1 MDPPVVVDCGSGY
14 MKGGIAG
21 KFLPSVVFDSVL
33 GKPKT
38 VGVHPGMGMNDRYV
52 GDEALAKRL
61 VLDLTNPIQKGV
73 IKDWEGFDKLLKHT
87 FNQLKIHSEEQ
98 PLLLGEGMFVP
109 ESQRQ
114 KVAELCYEK
123 FGVRGFFM
131 ATESVMA
138 TYGAGRSTSLV
149 IDFGDQKTEF
159 VPVTE
164 GTVSAILFNAN
175 KRLNLGGSN
184 LTDELCRTLR
194 MSGYNFNT
202 QAERELVRTMKEQM
216 CFVAQDFDDE
226 MKRIQKKRF
235 TLPDGQVISFGIQCF
250 QVPESYFRPAMAG
263 LEDTPGITQ
272 LIAQSIDK
280 NNHET
285 MFFNRRHLA
294 ESVVIVGGSSLLP
307 GLADRIRKEML
318 SAKGLVPVDR
328 DGNPKWEVK
337 IYAPNHRKYATWYGG
352 SVFAPFASF
361 VTQEQY
367 DELGPASVAL
377 AHF

>member
-1 MDPPVVVDCGSGY
+1 
-14 MKGGIAG
+14 
-21 KFLPSVVFDSVL
+21 VVFDSIL

-38 VGVHPGMGMNDRYV
+38 VGVHPGMGMSDRYV

-109 ESQRQ
+109 EPQRP
-114 KVAELCYEK
+114 KVAELCFEK
-123 FGVRGFFM
+123 FGDRGFFM
-131 ATESVMA
+131 ATEAVLA

-175 KRLNLGGSN
+175 KRLHLGGSN

-216 CFVAQDFDDE
+216 CFVAQDFDEE
-226 MKRIQKKRF
+226 MKKNQKRD
-235 TLPDGQVISFGIQCF
+235 LLYQ
-250 QVPESYFRPAMAG
+250 M
-263 LEDTPGITQ
+263 
-272 LIAQSIDK
+272 DK
-280 NNHET
+280 
-285 MFFNRRHLA
+285 
-294 ESVVIVGGSSLLP
+294 
-307 GLADRIRKEML
+307 
-318 SAKGLVPVDR
+318 
-328 DGNPKWEVK
+328 
-337 IYAPNHRKYATWYGG
+337 
-352 SVFAPFASF
+352 
-361 VTQEQY
+361 
-367 DELGPASVAL
+367 
-377 AHF
+377 